1 MNKHF
6 KNRYLDQI
14 YNGLIREN
22 PIFVLVIGMCP
33 VLAVTTTAS
42 NAFGMGLSSMAVLI
56 CSNVIISLLR
66 KVIPNEIRMPAYI
79 VIVATL
85 VTLIDFLM
93 NAFTPEMYSSLG
105 LYIPLIV
112 VNCIILGRAEAFANK
127 NTVGMAAADGI
138 GMGLGFTLALF
149 LIASFREILGAGQ
162 WFGHTLYTSG
172 RLFAPVSILVS
183 PPGAFFVLAFIMA
196 VRSKMKIRADA
207 VDACSHNCM
216 NCPLNSATC
225 GVPEKGGR

>member
-1 MNKHF
+1 MRKAYHAILKTF
-6 KNRYLDQI
+6 FHQYLLHTRAAT
-14 YNGLIREN
+14 GLTQSQMAER
-22 PIFVLVIGMCP
+22 
-33 VLAVTTTAS
+33 LAMDDRS
-42 NAFGMGLSSMAVLI
+42 YIELDHGKSC
-56 CSNVIISLLR
+56 CSAI
-66 KVIPNEIRMPAYI
+66 
-79 VIVATL
+79 
-85 VTLIDFLM
+85 
-93 NAFTPEMYSSLG
+93 
-105 LYIPLIV
+105 
-112 VNCIILGRAEAFANK
+112 
-127 NTVGMAAADGI
+127 
-138 GMGLGFTLALF
+138 TLALF

-162 WFGHTLYTSG
+162 WVGHTLYTSG

>member
-33 VLAVTTTAS
+33 VLAATTTAS

-66 KVIPNEIRMPAYI
+66 KVIPNEVRMPAYI
-79 VIVATL
+79 VIVATF
-85 VTLIDFLM
+85 VTLVDFLM
-93 NAFTPEMYSSLG
+93 NAFTPAMYSSLG

-172 RLFAPVSILVS
+172 DLFAPVSILVS

-196 VRSKMKIRADA
+196 VRSKLKIRADA
-207 VDACSHNCM
+207 KDACNHNCM
-216 NCPLNSATC
+216 SCPLNAQSC
-225 GVPEKGGR
+225 GIPQKGGR